1 MIDFLSLVKDT
12 GAYKIIKGDKDNG
25 RLSHAYLIVTD
36 DTVYLKEYLKAFA
49 KVIACDVSSPCDN
62 CRTCKLI
69 GEESLSDV
77 MFFPK
82 GEKALSTEEVN
93 TIIEESYIRPIE
105 CQKKIFVITAT
116 EPLGAVVQNKLLKT
130 LEEPPKDVHILIGA
144 TSEYGILS
152 TVLSRVRKLEIPP
165 YSNEK
170 LISVLSDMD
179 TLDKVTS
186 AVSSSTG
193 TLGSAVKLLGDE
205 NLSDT
210 TEVVVDL
217 LNGMKSSKDVLEY
230 SIKVSSLKGGFNQ
243 FLSVLELALS
253 DIQRALA
260 SGEKA
265 VKNPSLYNRIK
276 DSGFNLGSVIH
287 AIEKVEEAFK
297 RKKFNANAQM
307 LTEWLLFQILEGKFK
322 WRKS

>member
-12 GAYKIIKGDKDNG
+12 GAYKIIKGDKENG
-25 RLSHAYLIVTD
+25 RLSHAYLIVAD
-36 DTVYLKEYLKAFA
+36 DPVYLKDYLKVFA
-49 KVIACDVSSPCDN
+49 KVIACGVASPCDN
-62 CRTCKLI
+62 CRTCSLI

-82 GEKALSTEEVN
+82 GDKPLSTDDVN
-93 TIIEESYIRPIE
+93 TIIEESYLRPIE
-105 CQKKIFVITAT
+105 SQKKIFVLTAT
-116 EPLGAVVQNKLLKT
+116 EPLSAVVQNKLLKT

-152 TVLSRVRKLEIPP
+152 TVLSRVRKLEIPT

-170 LISVLSDMD
+170 LISVLSGMD
-179 TLDKVTS
+179 TEENVNS

-205 NLSDT
+205 NLSAT
-210 TEVVVDL
+210 TDVVVDVL
-217 LNGMKSSKDVLEY
+217 TGMKSSKDVLEY
-230 SIKVSSLKGGFNQ
+230 SIKVSALKGGFGQ

-260 SGEKA
+260 SSENA